1 LSEKRWDFVKETET
15 HGGSHRIDD
24 LLRSKEKLS
33 SNYTNTRQPVPAFS
47 LPHGPGAR
55 SVSTGDF
62 TFFDLPLVLG
72 PPTRPSFILFGRNH
86 LSSLKLGPGL
96 GRDAC
101 GNDEA
106 SFRLSM
112 RKKQKGQQIVGASVK
127 ACILKWEGWR
137 HLVYFCCR
145 IWELK
150 ELVRHNLSSSSWLSS
165 QENVIGSVR
174 WRHLIM
180 NTVQIFILMIKI
192 YVWDDA

>member
-86 LSSLKLGPGL
+86 LSSLKLGLGL

-112 RKKQKGQQIVGASVK
+112 REAERAANSRSISEGVHLEMGRVETPRLLLLPDMGAQ
-127 ACILKWEGWR
+127 GT
-137 HLVYFCCR
+137 
-145 IWELK
+145 
-150 ELVRHNLSSSSWLSS
+150 SSPQFEFVFLAF
-165 QENVIGSVR
+165 QPR
-174 WRHLIM
+174 M
-180 NTVQIFILMIKI
+180 
-192 YVWDDA
+192 

>member
-86 LSSLKLGPGL
+86 LSSLKLGLGL

-112 RKKQKGQQIVGASVK
+112 REAERAANSRSISEGVHLEMGRVETPRLLLLPDMGAQ
-127 ACILKWEGWR
+127 GT
-137 HLVYFCCR
+137 
-145 IWELK
+145 
-150 ELVRHNLSSSSWLSS
+150 SSPQFEFVFLAFQPRECNRECALETSYHEHCSDLYS
-165 QENVIGSVR
+165 
-174 WRHLIM
+174 H
-180 NTVQIFILMIKI
+180 
-192 YVWDDA
+192 D